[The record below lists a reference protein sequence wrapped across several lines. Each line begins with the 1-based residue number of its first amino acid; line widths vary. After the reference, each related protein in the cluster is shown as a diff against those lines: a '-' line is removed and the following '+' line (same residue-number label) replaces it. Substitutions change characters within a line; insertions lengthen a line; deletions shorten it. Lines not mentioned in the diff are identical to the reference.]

1 MRISQPNEHPPRCGA
16 LPETPVDG
24 SLLTPVLHHRVE
36 EGSPLAS
43 LFWEAGPGW
52 QMAASSVLGG
62 GLGPRSFVLNAQVA
76 DGYQRMD
83 PHNHLSEIAADAGG
97 TGDGVGMMTAA
108 DVTAFGSATDG
119 GVEAIATVGIGR
131 PIWAADRT
139 ELDEARLG
147 SPSYAYQPGTINI
160 VVALPALLSD
170 SALVNTVT
178 TATEAKVQAVLEAG
192 YPGTGTASDALC
204 VASALPHST
213 TAGRSP
219 ESFGGPRS
227 RWGARIARAVYAAIL
242 NSAFQ
247 SHPPAP

>member
-1 MRISQPNEHPPRCGA
+1 MEGGA
-16 LPETPVDG
+16 
-24 SLLTPVLHHRVE
+24 SLT
-36 EGSPLAS
+36 S

-52 QMAASSVLGG
+52 RMAASSVLGG
-62 GLGPRSFVLNAQVA
+62 GIGPRSFVLNAQVA

-83 PHNHLSEIAADAGG
+83 PHNHLNEIATDAGG

-108 DVTAFGSATDG
+108 DVTAFGFASDG

-147 SPSYAYQPGTINI
+147 SPSYGYRPGTINI

-170 SALVNTVT
+170 SALVNTVA

-204 VASALPHST
+204 VASALPRST
-213 TAGRSP
+213 TARQSP
-219 ESFGGPRS
+219 EPFGGPRS
-227 RWGARIARAVYAAIL
+227 RWGARTARAVYTAIL
-242 NSAFQ
+242 NSTFQ
-247 SHPPAP
+247 GHPPAP